1 MSQRWITAL
10 LPLVALI
17 GGLLLTPRA
26 RTASPFAIPPGLE
39 KIEHFVFIMQENRSL
54 DEYFGTYPGVEGLP
68 PGICIADPA
77 GGPCIQPFHDANDVN
92 RGGPHNWVDA
102 QADIDGGKMDGFL
115 IRSYANFKPN
125 SNCQPPAPNCSPG
138 TDPRDVMG
146 WHDYREIPNYWSY
159 ANLYVLQDRMFE
171 SVRSYSLP
179 AHLYML
185 AAQSGGYIG
194 TGQPKPASYAFPEIT
209 ELLTSGKI
217 DWKYYVTSGT
227 SPGENDG
234 NPETQ
239 AFDRY
244 TLWNPLPAFPAVKND
259 PAQWSR
265 LVDASEFYKD
275 AMNGTLPQVSWVIPS
290 SPVSEHP
297 PAKLSVGQNYVT
309 TLINSVMQGPQWKTT
324 AIFVCWDDWGGFYD
338 HVPPPS
344 VDQYGLGI
352 RVPGLVISPYARQ
365 GYIDHK
371 TYSFESWLRIV
382 EERFGITP
390 MQARDNNALDMYDA
404 FDFTQQPSDPV
415 ILNPA
420 GSPYPPALQTI
431 AHPGNTVSSTLVA
444 TGSWS
449 LAAEAIASGY
459 GTKLATA
466 TQPATMLP
474 LTTNLAGTT
483 VKVRDSAGAERL
495 APLFYVS
502 ATQVNYTVPAGTANG
517 TATVTITS
525 SDGTV
530 STGLAQIQNVAPGL
544 FTANQTGQG
553 VAAANAVTVHAD
565 QSQSMQS
572 VAQCDSS
579 GKTCVPVPIDLGSAS
594 DQVYLQLYG
603 TGIRQR
609 SALAN
614 VTATIGPMSAKV
626 SYAGAQGTF
635 AGLDQVNVLIP
646 AALRGSGQQ
655 VVVLSVDGQT
665 ANMVQIAIK

>member
-1 MSQRWITAL
+1 MGQYSYRWISAV
-10 LPLVALI
+10 LPVVALV
-17 GGLLLTPRA
+17 GGMLLTPHA
-26 RTASPFAIPPGLE
+26 RTAPPLAMPPGLV

-54 DEYFGTYPGVEGLP
+54 DEYFGTYPGAEGLP
-68 PGICIADPA
+68 PNICIADPG
-77 GGPCIQPFHDANDVN
+77 GGPCVKPFHDTNDVN

-115 IRSYANFKPN
+115 IRSYSNFNPS

-146 WHDYREIPNYWSY
+146 WHDYHELPNYWSY

-194 TGQPKPASYAFPEIT
+194 TGQARPTTYTFPEIT

-217 DWKYYVTSGT
+217 DWKYYVTAGS
-227 SPGENDG
+227 SPGELDG
-234 NPETQ
+234 NPEVQ
-239 AFDRY
+239 AFDKY

-265 LVDASEFYKD
+265 LVDASQFVKD

-297 PAKLSVGQNYVT
+297 PARLSTGQNYVT
-309 TLINSVMQGPQWKTT
+309 GLVNA
-324 AIFVCWDDWGGFYD
+324 AIFICWDDWGGFYD

-344 VDQYGLGI
+344 PDQYGLGI

-371 TYSFESWLRIV
+371 TYSFESWLKIV

-404 FDFTQQPSDPV
+404 FDFSQQPRLPV
-415 ILNPA
+415 ILSVN
-420 GSPYPPALQTI
+420 GSNYPPAPQTLV
-431 AHPGNTVSSTLVA
+431 HSSGTVSSTLTP

-449 LAAEAIASGY
+449 LAADAIASAY
-459 GTKLATA
+459 GSNLAT
-466 TQPATMLP
+466 TTLPASSLP
-474 LTTNLAGTT
+474 LQTTLGGTT
-483 VKVRDSAGAERL
+483 VKVKDSAGNERM

-502 ATQVNYTVPAGTANG
+502 PFQVNYAVPAGTTNG
-517 TATVTITS
+517 TATITVTS

-530 STGLAQIQNVAPGL
+530 STG
-544 FTANQTGQG
+544 
-553 VAAANAVTVHAD
+553 ANALTVHSD
-565 QSQSMQS
+565 MSQSLQP

-579 GKTCVPVPIDLGSAS
+579 GRNCVPAPIDLGSSS
-594 DQVYLQLYG
+594 DQVFLQLYG
-603 TGIRQR
+603 TGIRHR
-609 SALAN
+609 SASTN
-614 VTATIGPMSAKV
+614 VTATIGPMAATLTF
-626 SYAGAQGTF
+626 AGDQQTF
-635 AGLDQVNVLIP
+635 AGLDQVNILIP
-646 AALRGSGQQ
+646 AALRGTGQQ
-655 VVVLSVDGQT
+655 VVVVTVDGQT
-665 ANMVQIAIK
+665 ANQVQIAIK